1 MDRDRVRNW
10 MWSEACEML
19 ARAERLH
26 HEFFRLGA
34 QSAQRPAWEP
44 PVDVFETEGEVIVLV
59 ALPGVEPDKI
69 HMVIDGNHLVVAGTR
84 VIPAV
89 LRQALIHRLELPQGR
104 FERRIPLPS
113 GRYSS
118 MRPAKENGVL
128 MVLLNKQSDYRG

>member
-34 QSAQRPAWEP
+34 QIARRPAWEP
-44 PVDVFETEGEVIVLV
+44 PADVFETEGEVIVLV

-69 HMVIDGNHLVVAGTR
+69 QMAIEGNHLVVAGTR
-84 VIPAV
+84 MIPAA
-89 LRQALIHRLELPQGR
+89 LRQAVIHRLELPQGR

-113 GRYSS
+113 GRYGS